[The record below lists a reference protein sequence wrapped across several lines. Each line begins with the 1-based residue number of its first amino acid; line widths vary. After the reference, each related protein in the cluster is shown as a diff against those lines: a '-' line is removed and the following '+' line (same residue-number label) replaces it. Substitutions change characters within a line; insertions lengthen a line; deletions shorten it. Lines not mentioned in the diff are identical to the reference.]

1 MPHSC
6 SSRPV
11 SELIPAAH
19 PRQLLEALFQTAVQR
34 ALPLHTTAEF
44 LPSPPSRESGGRTL
58 VLGAGK
64 AGGAMAQAVEALWPV
79 DAPLSGLVVTRYG
92 HTPPRPAGL
101 AQRIE
106 VVEAAHPV
114 PDAAGLA
121 AAQRIL
127 ALTRGLN
134 KDDLVLCLISG
145 GGSALLT
152 LPADGLTL
160 SDKQRINQALLNS
173 GASIVEMNCVRK
185 HLSRIKGG
193 RLAAACAPARVVTLT
208 ISDVPGDDPSVIASG
223 PTVAD
228 ASTCADALAIL
239 RRYAIDIPLGIEAQL
254 ASGALETPKPG
265 DAAFGGHETHLIAT
279 PQQSL
284 EAAAAAARAAGL
296 TAYIL
301 SDEIEGESR
310 EVGKVHA
317 ALARAAARGTGAF
330 QRPCVI
336 LSGGETTVTIR
347 KPAQGTPCGRGE
359 SIESRPGRG
368 ESVESRPGRGG
379 RAGEFCLGLAQALQG
394 QPGVWA
400 LAADTDGIDGV
411 EDNAGAVVTPDTLA
425 RAGSAGLKIDS
436 FLDRNDAYGY
446 FSALGDL
453 LVTGP
458 THTNVNDF
466 RAILVL

>member
-1 MPHSC
+1 MTAPDPRHAP
-6 SSRPV
+6 R
-11 SELIPAAH
+11 EFLEHLYQAAV
-19 PRQLLEALFQTAVQR
+19 RR
-34 ALPLHTTAEF
+34 ALPLHTLGAH
-44 LPSPPSRESGGRTL
+44 LPPPPQGRTV

-64 AGGAMAQAVEALWPV
+64 AGGSMVQAVEALWPA
-79 DAPLSGLVVTRYG
+79 DAPLSGLVVTRY
-92 HTPPRPAGL
+92 HHIPPRPAGVP
-101 AQRIE
+101 QRIE
-106 VVEAAHPV
+106 LVEASHPV
-114 PDAAGLA
+114 PDAAGEQ

-127 ALTRGLN
+127 ALTQGLTA
-134 KDDLVLCLISG
+134 DDLVLCLISG

-160 SDKQRINQALLNS
+160 ADKQRINKELLNS
-173 GASIVEMNCVRK
+173 GAHIGEMNCVRK

-193 RLAAACAPARVVTLT
+193 RLAAACAPARVITLT

-223 PTVAD
+223 PTVPD
-228 ASTCADALAIL
+228 ATTCADALAIL
-239 RRYAIDIPLGIEAQL
+239 RRYGIDVPPAVQQALQAGV
-254 ASGALETPKPG
+254 LETPKPG
-265 DAAFGGHETHLIAT
+265 DAAFDGHEVHMIAT

-284 EAAAAAARAAGL
+284 EAAAEVARAAGL
-296 TAYIL
+296 DAYIL

-317 ALARAAARGTGAF
+317 ALARAVARGNGAWSK
-330 QRPCVI
+330 PCVI

-347 KPAQGTPCGRGE
+347 KQPEGTPR
-359 SIESRPGRG
+359 
-368 ESVESRPGRGG
+368 GRGG

-411 EDNAGAVVTPDTLA
+411 EDNAGAFVAPDTLA
-425 RAGSAGLKIDS
+425 RAQAAGMKVDAW
-436 FLDRNDAYGY
+436 LDRNDAYGY
-446 FSALGDL
+446 FEPLGGL
-453 LVTGP
+453 VVTGP